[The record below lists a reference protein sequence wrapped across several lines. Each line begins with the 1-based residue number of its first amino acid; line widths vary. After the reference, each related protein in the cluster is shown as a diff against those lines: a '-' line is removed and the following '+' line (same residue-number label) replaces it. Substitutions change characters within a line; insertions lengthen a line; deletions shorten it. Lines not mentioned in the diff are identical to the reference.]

1 MHTRDHVFL
10 TADHRSGASTM
21 KERQA
26 LQNLVGPHESQGLMH
41 ALQRGA
47 TRRDILAMLVAGGMQ
62 ATLAGGLAATALS
75 AHAQTPKR
83 GGKIRVAGA
92 TAAATDTL
100 DPAKQSNQTDY
111 SRGNMVYNGL
121 TSLDG
126 SLTPQPALAESF
138 TTKDAKTWV
147 FALRKGVNFHDGKPL
162 TPADVV
168 FSVLR
173 HKDPATASKAKVLAD
188 QIESVKASGPN
199 EVTIVLAAPNADLP
213 VILGTFH
220 FHIVKDGT
228 TDFNAGIGTGPYKL
242 KEFKPGVRSVVV
254 RNENYWKP
262 GKPYLDEI
270 EFVGIGDE
278 SARVNALLSGG
289 MDMVGSVNPR
299 SVARVTGTPGFAVFK
314 TQSGQY
320 SDLIM
325 RKDMGPGANPDFVL
339 AMKHLFDREQMR
351 KTIALDQAV
360 LGNDQPVD
368 PTNRFHF
375 AGLPQR
381 PFDPEKAKFH
391 LKKSGITGAVP
402 VVASPAALYSVE
414 MALVLQQSA
423 KDIGLE
429 LDVKRMPADGYWS
442 NHWLN
447 SPVGFGNVNPRPSA
461 DVLLTQFFKSDAAWN
476 ESRWK
481 SQKFDQLLVAAR
493 AETDLAKR
501 KQMYADMQTLIHTE
515 AGIGIP
521 MFLASIDGHTT
532 KLKGLSPIPLG
543 GLMGY
548 NFAENVWLDA

>member
-1 MHTRDHVFL
+1 MSDSHKQF
-10 TADHRSGASTM
+10 
-21 KERQA
+21 E
-26 LQNLVGPHESQGLMH
+26 NLVGPSESMRVMESLK
-41 ALQRGA
+41 RGA
-47 TRRDILAMLVAGGMQ
+47 SRRDVLTMLMACGMQ
-62 ATLAGGLAATALS
+62 AGAAGGLASLATS

-83 GGKIRVAGA
+83 GGRIRVAGA

-111 SRGNMVYNGL
+111 SRGSMLYNGL

-138 TTKDAKTWV
+138 TTQDAKTWV
-147 FALRKGVNFHDGKPL
+147 FTLRKGVVFHDGKAL
-162 TPADVV
+162 SPADVV
-168 FSVLR
+168 FSILR

-188 QIESVKASGPN
+188 QIESVRASGPN
-199 EVTIVLAAPNADLP
+199 EVTMVLSAPNADLP

-220 FHIVKDGT
+220 FCIVKDGT
-228 TDFNAGIGTGPYKL
+228 TDFNTGIGTGPYKL
-242 KEFKPGVRSVVV
+242 KEFKPGVRSLVV
-254 RNENYWKP
+254 RNEAYWKP

-278 SARVNALLSGG
+278 TARVNALLSGG
-289 MDMVGSVNPR
+289 MDLVASVNPR
-299 SVARVTGTPGFAVFK
+299 SVARVKGTPGYAIFT

-325 RKDMGPGANPDFVL
+325 RKDMGPGMSPDFAM
-339 AMKHLFDREQMR
+339 AMKYLFDREQMK
-351 KTIALDQAV
+351 KTIALDYAV
-360 LGNDQPVD
+360 LGNDQPID

-375 AGLPQR
+375 KDLPQR
-381 PFDPEKAKFH
+381 SFDLDKAKFH
-391 LKKSGITGAVP
+391 LQKSGVTGKIP
-402 VVASPAALYSVE
+402 MVVSPAAMYSVE
-414 MALVLQQSA
+414 IALLLQQA
-423 KDIGLE
+423 GQRIGLDI
-429 LDVKRMPADGYWS
+429 DVKRMPADGYWS

-461 DVLLTQFFKSDAAWN
+461 DTILTQFFKSDAAWN

-481 SQKFDQLLVAAR
+481 SEKFDQLLLASR
-493 AETDLAKR
+493 AETDLPKR
-501 KQMYADMQTLIHTE
+501 KQMYADMQTMIHND

-521 MFLASIDGHTT
+521 LFLASIDGHST

-548 NFAENVWLDA
+548 SFAEHVWLDA

>member
-1 MHTRDHVFL
+1 MSVSKNKFD
-10 TADHRSGASTM
+10 S
-21 KERQA
+21 
-26 LQNLVGPHESQGLMH
+26 LVSPSESVRVMDSLR
-41 ALQRGA
+41 RGA
-47 TRRDILAMLVAGGMQ
+47 TRRDILSMLMAGGMQ
-62 ATLAGGLAATALS
+62 ATLAGGLATAALS
-75 AHAQTPKR
+75 AHADTPRK
-83 GGKIRVAGA
+83 GGRIRVAGA

-111 SRGNMVYNGL
+111 SRGTMLYNGL

-147 FALRKGVNFHDGKPL
+147 FTLRKGVSFHDGKAL
-162 TPADVV
+162 APADVV
-168 FSVLR
+168 YSLMR

-188 QIESVKASGPN
+188 QIDSVKATGPN
-199 EVTIVLAAPNADLP
+199 EVTVVLSAPNADLP
-213 VILGTFH
+213 VIVGTFH

-242 KEFKPGVRSVVV
+242 KEFKPGVRSLVV
-254 RNENYWKP
+254 RNEAYWKP

-289 MDMVGSVNPR
+289 MDLVASVDPR
-299 SVARVTGTPGFAVFK
+299 SVARVKGTPGFAIFT

-325 RKDMGPGANPDFVL
+325 RRDVGPGMNPDFAM
-339 AMKHLFDREQMR
+339 AMKYMFDREQMK
-351 KTIALDQAV
+351 KTIALDNAV
-360 LGNDQPVD
+360 IANDQPID
-368 PTNRFHF
+368 PTNRFYF

-381 PFDPEKAKFH
+381 TMDLDKAKFH
-391 LKKSGITGAVP
+391 LQKSGVTGKVP
-402 VVASPAALYSVE
+402 VVASPAAMYSVE
-414 MALVLQQSA
+414 IALLLQQTGQR
-423 KDIGLE
+423 IGLD

-461 DVLLTQFFKSDAAWN
+461 DTLLTQFFHSDAAWN

-481 SQKFDQLLVAAR
+481 NPKFDQLLLASR
-493 AETDLAKR
+493 AETDQAKR
-501 KQMYADMQTLIHTE
+501 KQQYADMQTMIHQE

-521 MFLASIDGHTT
+521 LFLASIDGHST

-548 NFAENVWLDA
+548 SFGENVWLDA

>member
-1 MHTRDHVFL
+1 MSDRTPL
-10 TADHRSGASTM
+10 
-21 KERQA
+21 EQ
-26 LQNLVGPHESQGLMH
+26 LVGPADSQRLFA
-41 ALQRGA
+41 ALRRGA
-47 TRRDILAMLVAGGMQ
+47 TRRDVLTMLLAGGMQ
-62 ATLAGGLAATALS
+62 AGLAGGLAGTALS
-75 AHAQTPKR
+75 AHAQTPKK
-83 GGKIRVAGA
+83 GGRIRVAGA

-111 SRGNMVYNGL
+111 SRGTMLYNGL
-121 TSLDG
+121 TVLDG

-138 TTKDAKTWV
+138 TTTDAKTWV
-147 FALRKGVNFHDGKPL
+147 FTLRKGVTFHDGKAL
-162 TPADVV
+162 APADVV
-168 FSVLR
+168 YSVMR
-173 HKDPATASKAKVLAD
+173 HKDPATSSKAKVLAD
-188 QIESVKASGPN
+188 QIESVKATGPN
-199 EVTIVLAAPNADLP
+199 EVTVVLSAPNADLP

-242 KEFKPGVRSVVV
+242 KEFKPGVRSLVV
-254 RNENYWKP
+254 RNEAYWKP

-289 MDMVGSVNPR
+289 MDLVASVNPR
-299 SVARVTGTPGFAVFK
+299 SVARVKGTPGYAIFT

-325 RKDMGPGANPDFVL
+325 RRDQGPGANPDFVM
-339 AMKHLFDREQMR
+339 AMKHLFDREQM
-351 KTIALDQAV
+351 KKAIALDYAV
-360 LGNDQPVD
+360 IANDQPID
-368 PTNRFHF
+368 PTNRFYF

-381 PFDPEKAKFH
+381 TFDLDKAKFH
-391 LKKSGITGAVP
+391 LQKAGISGKVP
-402 VVASPAALYSVE
+402 VVTSPAAMYSVE
-414 MALVLQQSA
+414 MALVMQQTA
-423 KDIGLE
+423 QRIGLD

-461 DVLLTQFFKSDAAWN
+461 DTLLTQFFQSEAAWN

-481 SQKFDQLLVAAR
+481 NPKFDQLLLASR

-501 KQMYADMQTLIHTE
+501 KQMYADMQTMIHQE

-521 MFLASIDGHTT
+521 LFLASIDGHTA
-532 KLKGLSPIPLG
+532 KLKGLAPIPLG

-548 NFAENVWLDA
+548 SFAENVWLDA

>member
-1 MHTRDHVFL
+1 MSDRKSLDH
-10 TADHRSGASTM
+10 
-21 KERQA
+21 
-26 LQNLVGPHESQGLMH
+26 LVGPQESQRLLG

-47 TRRDILAMLVAGGMQ
+47 TRRDILAMLMAGGMQ
-62 ATLAGGLAATALS
+62 ATLAGGLAGTALS
-75 AHAQTPKR
+75 VHAQTPRR
-83 GGKIRVAGA
+83 GGRIRVAGA

-111 SRGNMVYNGL
+111 SRGMMLYNGL
-121 TSLDG
+121 TVLDG

-138 TTKDAKTWV
+138 TTQDAKTWV
-147 FALRKGVNFHDGKPL
+147 FTLRKGVNFHDGKAL

-168 FSVLR
+168 YSLMR
-173 HKDPATASKAKVLAD
+173 HKDPATASKAKTLAD
-188 QIESVKASGPN
+188 QIDSVKATAPN
-199 EVTIVLAAPNADLP
+199 QVTITLSSPNADLP

-220 FHIVKDGT
+220 FHIVKEGT

-242 KEFKPGVRSVVV
+242 KEFKPGVRSLVV
-254 RNENYWKP
+254 RNEAYWKP

-299 SVARVTGTPGFAVFK
+299 SVARVKGTPGFAIFT

-320 SDLIM
+320 SDLVM
-325 RKDMGPGANPDFVL
+325 RKDTGPGANPDFVL
-339 AMKHLFDREQMR
+339 AMKHLFDREQMK
-351 KTIALDQAV
+351 KTVALDHAV
-360 LGNDQPVD
+360 IGNDQPID
-368 PTNRFHF
+368 PTNRFYF

-381 PFDPEKAKFH
+381 KFDLDKAKFH
-391 LKKSGITGAVP
+391 LQKSGVSGTVP

-414 MALVLQQSA
+414 IALMLQQA
-423 KDIGLE
+423 AQGIGLN
-429 LDVKRMPADGYWS
+429 LDVKRMPADGYWA

-481 SQKFDQLLVAAR
+481 SQKFDELLLASR

-501 KQMYADMQTLIHTE
+501 KQMYADMQTMIHQD

-521 MFLASIDGHTT
+521 LFLASIDAHTT
-532 KLKGLSPIPLG
+532 RLKGLSPIPLG

-548 NFAENVWLDA
+548 AFAEHVWLDAQA

>member
-1 MHTRDHVFL
+1 MSDRNKL
-10 TADHRSGASTM
+10 A
-21 KERQA
+21 Q
-26 LQNLVGPHESQGLMH
+26 LVGPGDSLRMMD
-41 ALQRGA
+41 ALRRGA
-47 TRRDILAMLVAGGMQ
+47 TRRDILTMLVAGGMQ
-62 ATLAGGLAATALS
+62 ATLAGGLAGVAVS
-75 AHAQTPKR
+75 AHAQTPRR

-92 TAAATDTL
+92 TAAVTDTL

-111 SRGNMVYNGL
+111 SRGTMLYNGL
-121 TSLDG
+121 FALDG

-138 TTKDAKTWV
+138 NTKDAKTWV
-147 FALRKGVNFHDGKPL
+147 FTLRKGVTFHDGKAL
-162 TPADVV
+162 APADVV
-168 FSVLR
+168 FSLMR

-188 QIESVKASGPN
+188 QIESVKATGPN
-199 EVTIVLAAPNADLP
+199 EVTVVLTAPNADLP

-220 FHIVKDGT
+220 FHIVKEGT
-228 TDFNAGIGTGPYKL
+228 TDFAAGIGTGPYKL
-242 KEFKPGVRSVVV
+242 KEFKPGVRSVMV
-254 RNENYWKP
+254 RNEGYWRP

-278 SARVNALLSGG
+278 GARVNALLSGG
-289 MDMVGSVNPR
+289 MDLVASVNPR
-299 SVARVTGTPGFAVFK
+299 SVARVKDTPGYGIFV

-325 RKDMGPGANPDFVL
+325 RKDMGPGSNPDFIL
-339 AMKHLFDREQMR
+339 AMKHLFDREQM
-351 KTIALDQAV
+351 KKSVALDYAV
-360 LGNDQPVD
+360 LANDQPID
-368 PTNRFHF
+368 PTNRFYF

-381 PFDPEKAKFH
+381 SFDLDKAKFH
-391 LKKSGITGAVP
+391 LQKSGVSGKVP
-402 VVASPAALYSVE
+402 VVTSPAAMYSTE
-414 MALVLQQSA
+414 FALVMQQA
-423 KDIGLE
+423 AQRIGLD

-461 DVLLTQFFKSDAAWN
+461 DTLLTQFFKSDAAWN

-481 SQKFDQLLVAAR
+481 SDKFDQLLLASR

-501 KQMYADMQTLIHTE
+501 KQMYADMQTMIHQE

-521 MFLASIDGHTT
+521 LFLASIDGHSS

-548 NFAENVWLDA
+548 SFAENVWLEA